1 MVLRLPCV
9 VFSII
14 VLVVVTTTVAGIA
27 VHAGAQVGSLVLA
40 SPMLEP
46 RSGHTATL
54 LSDGKVLVAG
64 GMRRNQD
71 FYKSAEL
78 YDPATKKFRATGEM
92 NLARVGH
99 AAVLLRS
106 GKVLIV
112 GGWIGH
118 GCTDSVELYDPSIE
132 KFVLIAKM
140 TSRRGRPSATLLSNG
155 DVLIAGGADHDTPG
169 GIASAEIF
177 HADGLRFEPVG
188 SMHYARISHTA
199 TLLNDGRVLIAGGR
213 GESVTAT
220 AELYDPQ
227 TKTFLQTGSM
237 RTARYKHTAGLLP
250 GGKVLVAGGS
260 DDRDWEGLTNSAE
273 IYDPD
278 TEKFVATSP
287 LNDKRFKLPE
297 ESVQFPSGR
306 ILVAGGS
313 KRVEIYDE
321 NAKGFLLAA
330 GQMGDDWHF
339 MTATLLKD
347 GTALLAGGYADN
359 DLGTSQTWIYRP

>member
-1 MVLRLPCV
+1 MLLRLSCV
-9 VFSII
+9 VFS
-14 VLVVVTTTVAGIA
+14 GIA
-27 VHAGAQVGSLVLA
+27 LVLLTALGFTAHAGAEIGSLVA
-40 SPMLEP
+40 GSPMLEA

-54 LSDGKVLVAG
+54 LQDGRVLIAG
-64 GMRRNQD
+64 GMRRNQE

-78 YDPATKKFRATGEM
+78 YDPVTKQFQTTGEM

-99 AAVLLRS
+99 AAVRLQS

-118 GCTDSVELYDPSIE
+118 GCTDSAELYDSSTG

-140 TSRRGRPSATLLSNG
+140 ANRRGQPSATLLANG
-155 DVLIAGGADHDTPG
+155 DVLIAGGADRDTPG

-177 HADGLRFEPVG
+177 HADSLRFEPIE
-188 SMHYARISHTA
+188 SMHFPRISHTA
-199 TLLNDGRVLIAGGR
+199 TLLNDGRVLITGGR

-237 RTARYKHTAGLLP
+237 LMARYKHTAGLLTD
-250 GGKVLVAGGS
+250 GKVLIAGGS
-260 DDRDWEGLTNSAE
+260 DERDWQGLTNSAE
-273 IYDPD
+273 IYDPH
-278 TEKFVATSP
+278 TEQFFATSP
-287 LNDKRFKLPE
+287 MNDKRFKLPE
-297 ESVQFPSGR
+297 HSVQLATGE

-313 KRVEIYDE
+313 KRVEIYDGQ
-321 NAKGFLLAA
+321 AKSFLFAA
-330 GQMGDDWHF
+330 GQMSGDWHF

-347 GTALLAGGYADN
+347 GTALLTGGYANN
-359 DLGTSQTWIYRP
+359 DVATKETWIYRP